1 MNNNNN
7 EVKQL
12 LAKVCFHLAKK
23 IPQEKLSP
31 ELLKLLLP
39 TLVNGTKEKNVY
51 VKANSEIALIA
62 ILRLKEGD
70 VMFQV
75 GKLQMYY
82 CLNVFSFQRSP
93 LHFIN

>member
-1 MNNNNN
+1 MFNEHYFQTINNNSN

-12 LAKVCFHLAKK
+12 LAKVSFYLAKK
-23 IPQEKLSP
+23 VPHEKLSP

-39 TLVNGTKEKNVY
+39 TLVNGTKERNVY

-70 VMFQV
+70 VMYQV
-75 GKLQMYY
+75 NYLYNIVCNKQE
-82 CLNVFSFQRSP
+82 
-93 LHFIN
+93 